1 MHVLAMGSER
11 TRSDRERERETVW
24 ERESYGRVF
33 FKENVKYIE
42 GDDKLKIEEEW
53 SV

>member
-1 MHVLAMGSER
+1 VSELGLI
-11 TRSDRERERETVW
+11 ER
-24 ERESYGRVF
+24 ERESYGRVL